1 MSRQNR
7 FMITGARQFR
17 SRIGMVP
24 DIITNARAAIFRAMA
39 GEIVCIGIWLNSRP
53 LCINQK
59 VSHSFIDP
67 DFMRSYVVR

>member
-1 MSRQNR
+1 
-7 FMITGARQFR
+7 
-17 SRIGMVP
+17 MVP